1 MTINFSS
8 ANDIIVPTNNNET
21 YRGLDGDDVYI
32 ISNAIPNNS
41 LITII
46 DTNGQNIIQLT
57 NGLKISSSRFSQ
69 DSGRIE
75 LSNGASIT
83 INGADKFLFEIGGN
97 LTAGIN
103 ADQKNYYEFIS
114 SFGVNTSP
122 IVGIV
127 SGNTNLIIKDE
138 NLISDNNGFSWVL
151 ASPDSK
157 GLDEIEVN

>member
-57 NGLKISSSRFSQ
+57 NGLEISSSRFSQ

-103 ADQKNYYEFIS
+103 VDQKNYYEFIS
-114 SFGVNTSP
+114 Y
-122 IVGIV
+122 
-127 SGNTNLIIKDE
+127 
-138 NLISDNNGFSWVL
+138 
-151 ASPDSK
+151 
-157 GLDEIEVN
+157 